1 MAAGTAIAA
10 GARSLRAGSGAPAS
24 PVRVAEERFT
34 RVTLPSG
41 IAIVGER
48 MPAVRSVAVGVWIK
62 VGSRHEAPAEAGV
75 SHFLEH
81 MVFKGTRRRD
91 ALAIA
96 LSLES
101 VGGNLDAF
109 TGREV
114 TCFNARVLEEH
125 LELAV
130 DVLADLALCPRMDP
144 ADVEKEKGVI
154 LEEIHSSE
162 DTPDDRVHDLFAD
175 TVWKGHPLGHRILG
189 DDDTVSAFTPEMVTD
204 YHGRHYTAPNLLI
217 SVAGS
222 YDWDRF
228 VGLVERHFDVAPRGP
243 ALPMPHAS
251 PHGGGVIHHVRDL
264 AQQHLCIGG
273 VALPHEHPD
282 RFGLVLLSSLLGG
295 GMSSRLFQRV
305 REQEGLA
312 YSVYTYADT
321 YDDTGLFC
329 AAMSVQPA
337 HGPRALKLTLEEFD
351 RVAAEGVPPDEL
363 ASVKMQLKGNLLL
376 GLESTTSEMTRLAR
390 AEIYSGRNVPVAEL
404 IASID
409 RVTEADVRRL
419 AAELLARE
427 RLCLVA
433 LGARGERP
441 YEPADLLLL
450 RGNGHESGGEGES

>member
-1 MAAGTAIAA
+1 MVAGVRSPRAA
-10 GARSLRAGSGAPAS
+10 SGAPAS
-24 PVRVAEERFT
+24 PVKVAEDFT
-34 RVTLPSG
+34 RVTLPNG
-41 IAIVGER
+41 ITIVGER

-81 MVFKGTRRRD
+81 VVFKGTRRRD

-101 VGGNLDAF
+101 VGGSLDAF

-114 TCFNARVLEEH
+114 TCYNARVLEEH
-125 LELAV
+125 LDLAI
-130 DVLADLALCPRMDP
+130 DVLADLSLAPKFDP

-175 TVWKGHPLGHRILG
+175 TVWRGHPLGHRILG
-189 DDDTVSAFTPEMVTD
+189 DEATVEAFTPAMVAD
-204 YHGRHYTAPNLLI
+204 YHGRHYTASNLLL

-222 YDWDRF
+222 FDWDRF
-228 VGLVERHFDVAPRGP
+228 VELVERHFDAAPRRP
-243 ALPMPHAS
+243 ALGLSKAKPD
-251 PHGGGVIHHVRDL
+251 GGGVFHHVRDL

-273 VALPHEHPD
+273 VGLPHEHRD
-282 RFGLVLLSSLLGG
+282 RFALVLLSSLLGG

-312 YSVYTYADT
+312 YSVYTYSDSYA
-321 YDDTGLFC
+321 DTGLFC
-329 AAMSVQPA
+329 AAMSVQPDN
-337 HGPRALKLTLEEFD
+337 GPRALRLTLEEFD
-351 RVAAEGVPPDEL
+351 KVAAEGVPQEEL
-363 ASVKMQLKGNLLL
+363 DSVKMQLKGSLLL
-376 GLESTTSEMTRLAR
+376 GIESTSSEMTRLAR
-390 AEIYSGRNVPVAEL
+390 AEIYTGRNVPVEEL

-409 RVTEADVRRL
+409 EVTEADVRRL
-419 AAELLARE
+419 AGQLLARD

-433 LGARGERP
+433 LGARGPRA
-441 YEPADLLLL
+441 YTPADLLDG
-450 RGNGHESGGEGES
+450 RGRGAA